1 MWGISFIKG
10 VRSMR
15 KILYILSLILILSL
29 VVGSINAWCF
39 PVTVRDEVGRSITV
53 NKEPQR
59 IISTAPNVTEI
70 LFALGLGDKVVGVTT
85 FCNYPE
91 EAKSKEKIGT
101 FQSPNIEKILSLKPD
116 LIVATGGVQRQ
127 FVERMEKMG
136 IPVYVSYPHDLNEV
150 LKSIYRIGVITGAE
164 KKAKELLFDL
174 KFRIAKVTSKVS
186 KAKSKPKVFFELW
199 HEPLMSAG
207 PGSFIDDLIKKAG
220 GINIAQDAKTAY
232 PIFSLE
238 QLIKEDPDVIIG
250 AESSM
255 GGKPVVAVTNRPG
268 WDALRAV
275 KNQRIFTINDDII
288 FRAGP
293 RLIIALE
300 LIAKYL
306 HPELFK

>member
-1 MWGISFIKG
+1 
-10 VRSMR
+10 MR

-39 PVTVRDEVGRSITV
+39 PVTVRDEVGRLITV

>member
-1 MWGISFIKG
+1 MK
-10 VRSMR
+10 
-15 KILYILSLILILSL
+15 KILYILSFVLILSFI
-29 VVGSINAWCF
+29 VGSINAWGF
-39 PVTVRDEVGRSITV
+39 PVTVKDEVGRSVTV
-53 NKEPQR
+53 SKEPQR

-70 LFALGLGDKVVGVTT
+70 LFALGLGDKVIGVTT
-85 FCNYPE
+85 FCDYPE
-91 EAKSKEKIGT
+91 EAKNKEKIGT
-101 FQSPNIEKILSLKPD
+101 FQSPNIEKILALKPD

-136 IPVYVSYPHDLNEV
+136 IPIYVSYPHNLDEV

-174 KFRIAKVTSKVS
+174 KFRIAKVTSKVG
-186 KAKSKPKVFFELW
+186 KVKSKPKVFFELW

-220 GINIAQDAKTAY
+220 GVNIAGDAKTSY

-255 GGKPVVAVTNRPG
+255 GGKPTVDIIKRPG

-275 KNQRIFTINDDII
+275 KNQKIFTINDNII

-293 RLIIALE
+293 RLVIALE